1 MSQFILLC
9 DIILCSYAAITIRVS
24 GATKRL
30 LAEPVVY
37 HFDRAAD
44 IVLPVSYC
52 ACACACACVRY
63 VRACVCACMIRG
75 IKGGNADTSYTR
87 GSCFAIFYS

>member
-1 MSQFILLC
+1 MSQLVLLC
-9 DIILCSYAAITIRVS
+9 DIICSYAAITIRVS

-30 LAEPVVY
+30 LAEPVVH

-52 ACACACACVRY
+52 VCVRACVRY
-63 VRACVCACMIRG
+63 VRVCMHD
-75 IKGGNADTSYTR
+75 KGNKGSERYTR
-87 GSCFAIFYS
+87 GSCFAILYS